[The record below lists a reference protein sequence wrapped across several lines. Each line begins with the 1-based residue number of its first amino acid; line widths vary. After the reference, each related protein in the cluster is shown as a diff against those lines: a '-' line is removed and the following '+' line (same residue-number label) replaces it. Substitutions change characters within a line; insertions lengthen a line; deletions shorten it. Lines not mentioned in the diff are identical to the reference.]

1 MKPCFMEVIMTFAT
15 ALVYLY
21 LVTMIGSMIYVAW
34 KVKKWCDREE
44 IDEIRIKRDW
54 PQAE

>member
-1 MKPCFMEVIMTFAT
+1 MKPCYLEVIMTFAT
-15 ALVYLY
+15 ALVYIY
-21 LVTMIGSMIYVAW
+21 LITMIGSMIYVAW

-44 IDEIRIKRDW
+44 IDEIRIKREW